1 MQSEVADFITIY
13 RNKYEFKFLQLS
25 EVYSEP
31 SHVSKIELAA
41 KIVNNF
47 SNFHNEI
54 DIIK

>member
-41 KIVNNF
+41 KIVKNF
-47 SNFHNEI
+47 SNLHNEI